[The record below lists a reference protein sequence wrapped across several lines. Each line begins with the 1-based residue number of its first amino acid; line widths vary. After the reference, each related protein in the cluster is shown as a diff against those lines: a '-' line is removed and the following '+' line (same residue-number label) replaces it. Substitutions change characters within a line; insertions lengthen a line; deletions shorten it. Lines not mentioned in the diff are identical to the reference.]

1 VVQEGQQISYSP
13 DEGWS
18 TPQSV
23 DANQTSAWQRGKMI
37 FQAQPLGAVVADLN
51 RYRRGHIFILNPSL
65 RSLPV
70 TGVFEIDDPDSALR
84 VIEQTLGIRDTALSP
99 YFLFLH

>member
-1 VVQEGQQISYSP
+1 
-13 DEGWS
+13 
-18 TPQSV
+18 
-23 DANQTSAWQRGKMI
+23 MI